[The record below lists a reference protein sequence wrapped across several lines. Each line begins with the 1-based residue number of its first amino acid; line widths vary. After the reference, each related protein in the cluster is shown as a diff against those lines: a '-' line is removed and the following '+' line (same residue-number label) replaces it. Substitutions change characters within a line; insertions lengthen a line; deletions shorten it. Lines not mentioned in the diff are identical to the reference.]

1 MHDKLIN
8 ENVIEETLLN
18 ISLVDIF
25 FLNLQKVF
33 RINHFE

>member
-8 ENVIEETLLN
+8 ENVIEEILLD

-25 FLNLQKVF
+25 SKSKKVF
-33 RINHFE
+33 RINNFE

>member
-8 ENVIEETLLN
+8 ENVIEEILLN

-25 FLNLQKVF
+25 SKSKKSL
-33 RINHFE
+33 